1 MLTGTLSMLESDVPM
16 QVLRRAEVVF
26 NDVQFLEDNG
36 WREECPTL
44 FGWLFSHP
52 AHGVHLFEHA
62 VCLARG
68 TENQVSVDTTHV

>member
-1 MLTGTLSMLESDVPM
+1 MLTGTLSMLESDVPI